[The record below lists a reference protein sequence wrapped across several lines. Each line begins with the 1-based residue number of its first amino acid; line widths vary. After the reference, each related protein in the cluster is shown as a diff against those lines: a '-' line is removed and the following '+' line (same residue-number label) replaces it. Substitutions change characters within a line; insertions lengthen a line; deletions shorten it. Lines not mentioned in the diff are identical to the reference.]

1 MPSIDTLEISKG
13 KVIQSI
19 PSYFGCEEEEEIPDM
34 ADFENSENLVETDP
48 VGGLCFYFQLYM
60 LNT

>member
-13 KVIQSI
+13 KVVQSI
-19 PSYFGCEEEEEIPDM
+19 PSYFGGEEEEEIPDM

-48 VGGLCFYFQLYM
+48 VGVRVSIFNYIC
-60 LNT
+60 